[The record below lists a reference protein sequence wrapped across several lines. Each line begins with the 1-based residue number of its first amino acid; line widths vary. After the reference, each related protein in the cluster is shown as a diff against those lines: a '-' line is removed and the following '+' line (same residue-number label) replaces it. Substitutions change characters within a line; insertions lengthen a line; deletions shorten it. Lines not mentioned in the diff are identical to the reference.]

1 MRKRLIEQFNLRSRL
16 KFNIDDGRIWLD
28 ESRMLLFHARA
39 LSTMRRELFEELGP
53 VRARGVLLRMGFA
66 TGREDAVMARK
77 LAGAGDDY
85 DVFNIG
91 PEMHAFEG
99 IVKAVVTEADIDW
112 ESGSF
117 YGTVELRGS
126 WEAEAQIEHFGVG
139 DECACWSIAGHASG
153 YVSQFFQRFIVFR
166 EVRCVARGDECCV
179 MHARPAEA
187 WGDDP
192 YLNGFKGADVDAPA
206 AGGPTR
212 PRAPPP
218 LECASGRLVGRS
230 AGFRTAFEKL
240 GKAANSRINVLLL
253 GETGVGKEMFA
264 RWLHENSDRAGGPFV
279 AVNCGAIP
287 HDLIESELFG
297 VRRGAYTGAQESRPG
312 RFERADGGTLLL
324 DELGDL
330 SPAAQVKLL
339 RVLQTGEVERLG
351 DSQVRKVDVRVVAA
365 TNVDLKQAIAQG
377 RFRSDLY
384 YRLSAYPVAIPPL
397 RERKSDIPLL
407 AAALIDKIAPAYD
420 KKIKGLSDYAL
431 RALQDHAW
439 PGNVREL
446 ENIIERGVLLAPEGG
461 LIEAAHLFDEGAG
474 DGTFGAPGAYGAQVG
489 TCGHVGDMDGVRY
502 DAFCLSLLDGPFDLE
517 AHEEKLLRL
526 AVDRAGGNLTHAA
539 RLLGVT
545 RRQLAYRLRRG
556 DAGGNGA
563 GGSAGAGDAT
573 GDDAEE

>member
-16 KFNIDDGRIWLD
+16 KFDIDAGRIWLD
-28 ESRMLLFHARA
+28 ENRMLLFHAKA
-39 LSTMRRELFEELGP
+39 MAAMRRELFDALGP
-53 VRARGVLLRMGFA
+53 AKARGVLLRMGFA
-66 TGREDAVMARK
+66 TGREDAGLARK
-77 LAGAGDDY
+77 LVGAGDDY

-99 IVKAVVTEADIDW
+99 IVKAAITEADIDW

-117 YGTVELRGS
+117 YGTVELRGA
-126 WEAEAQIEHFGVG
+126 WEAEAHIEHFGVG
-139 DECACWSIAGHASG
+139 DECACWSVAGHASG

-166 EVRCVARGDECCV
+166 EVKCMARGDDFCV
-179 MHARPAEA
+179 MQARPAEA

-192 YLNGFKGADVDAPA
+192 YLKYFNGVDVDLSA
-206 AGGPTR
+206 AEGPRT
-212 PRAPPP
+212 PPP
-218 LECASGRLVGRS
+218 LEGASGRLVGRS

-240 GKAANSRINVLLL
+240 SKAARSRINVLLL

-264 RWLHENSDRAGGPFV
+264 RWLHENSDRAKGPFV
-279 AVNCGAIP
+279 AINCGAIP

-324 DELGDL
+324 DEVGDL

-351 DSQVRKVDVRVVAA
+351 DAQVRKVDVRVVAA

-397 RERKSDIPLL
+397 RDRKSDIPLL

-420 KKIKGLSDYAL
+420 KKLNGLSDYAL
-431 RALQDHAW
+431 EALQAYAW
-439 PGNVREL
+439 PGNIREL
-446 ENIIERGVLLAPEGG
+446 ENIIERGVLLAPPGG
-461 LIEAAHLFDEGAG
+461 LIEASHLFV
-474 DGTFGAPGAYGAQVG
+474 DGTDEDAGMASHGAPVGA
-489 TCGHVGDMDGVRY
+489 CGHVGDAESMRY
-502 DAFCLSLLDGPFDLE
+502 DAFCASLLDGAFDLE

-526 AVDRAGGNLTHAA
+526 AVDRSNGNLTHAA

-545 RRQLAYRLRRG
+545 RRQLSYRLRRG
-556 DAGGNGA
+556 GA
-563 GGSAGAGDAT
+563 GEGGSGERGVGEQGLDE
-573 GDDAEE
+573 DD